1 MNLLNGGPRLRLL
14 EMLLV
19 VWIAF
24 SSSLLTSFYAGF
36 LHPNVTLSGEASSLR
51 TAIAI
56 LNQIGPLALLVY
68 VLFRQGRGL
77 HDIGLAF
84 TWKAVPVSVALFAAA
99 YLASYLW
106 GLLLGF
112 GYQTIVKTPF
122 SLHHANVGFLHGPD
136 RGWSLPLLLVYVL
149 INPLK
154 EELIAR
160 GFVMSEVRFLT
171 GRAWVAVA
179 ASVGLQ
185 VSYHL
190 YQGVSAAL
198 SYIALFLV
206 FALYYSRTRLILP
219 IILAHLYFD
228 LLALGFI

>member
-1 MNLLNGGPRLRLL
+1 MNLPNGGQRLRLL

-24 SSSLLTSFYAGF
+24 FGSLLTSFYVGF
-36 LHPNVTLSGEASSLR
+36 LHPDVPLSGEASSLR

-77 HDIGLAF
+77 PGIGLTF
-84 TWKAVPVSVALFAAA
+84 TWKTVPVSVALFAAA

-106 GLLLGF
+106 SLLLGF
-112 GYQTIVKTPF
+112 GYQTVVKTLF
-122 SLHHANVGFLHGPD
+122 SLHHANVGFLYGPD
-136 RGWSLPLLLVYVL
+136 RGWSLSLLQVYAL

-160 GFVMSEVRFLT
+160 TFVMSEVRFLT
-171 GRAWVAVA
+171 GRSWGAWGCRSPTISTR
-179 ASVGLQ
+179 AS
-185 VSYHL
+185 S
-190 YQGVSAAL
+190 
-198 SYIALFLV
+198 
-206 FALYYSRTRLILP
+206 P
-219 IILAHLYFD
+219 P
-228 LLALGFI
+228 